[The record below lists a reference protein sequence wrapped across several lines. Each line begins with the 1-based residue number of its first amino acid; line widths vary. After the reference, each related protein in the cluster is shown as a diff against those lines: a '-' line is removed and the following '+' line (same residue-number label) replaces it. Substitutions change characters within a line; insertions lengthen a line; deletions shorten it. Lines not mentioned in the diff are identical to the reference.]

1 MALPEVACCTMDAMR
16 MAMLAVLLCGC
27 STLGEYYH
35 ERAWNTSALP
45 GGLVD
50 EEASEVV
57 VTSAEPIILASG
69 PALRHELAEVMQTAL
84 RNGDQPARF
93 RLRANLHRQRGWF
106 LFFPCLIVL
115 AEFGCPIGQ
124 EVADV
129 DLDLESGGRRWSA
142 QAQEAVWQG
151 YYYNADGIRAALA
164 RATGSALQKIS
175 EAAR

>member
-1 MALPEVACCTMDAMR
+1 MAV
-16 MAMLAVLLCGC
+16 LAVLVCGC
-27 STLGEYYH
+27 STVGEYYH
-35 ERAWNTSALP
+35 ERAWSTSALP

-69 PALRHELAEVMQTAL
+69 TALRHELTDVVQSAL
-84 RNGDQPARF
+84 RNGAEPARF

-115 AEFGCPIGQ
+115 ADFGCPIGQ

-129 DLDLESGGRRWSA
+129 DLDLEAGGRTYSA
-142 QAQEAVWQG
+142 QAQEIVWQG
-151 YYYNADGIRAALA
+151 YWYNSDGVRAAIA
-164 RATGSALQKIS
+164 RATGSALQKIA
-175 EAAR
+175 ENAR

>member
-1 MALPEVACCTMDAMR
+1 MAAMR

-27 STLGEYYH
+27 STVGEYYH
-35 ERAWNTSALP
+35 ERSWNTSALP

-57 VTSAEPIILASG
+57 VTSAESIILASG

-93 RLRANLHRQRGWF
+93 RLRANLHRQRNWF
-106 LFFPCLIVL
+106 FFFPCLIVL
-115 AEFGCPIGQ
+115 AELGCPVGQ

-129 DLDLESGGRRWSA
+129 DLDVETGGRRYSA
-142 QAQEAVWQG
+142 QAQETVWQG
-151 YYYNADGIRAALA
+151 YYYNHDAIRAAIA
-164 RATGSALQKIS
+164 RATGSALQKMS
-175 EAAR
+175 EASR